1 MKGTTLGVGNDSPY
15 TSSITFGTFSLPVP
29 YSGAVSRHRR
39 DCTFPGTALKHRH
52 RQPTPGKKFKDN
64 LLAEYHE
71 SGKKLVGTITTL
83 ADAHNTLDAA
93 VVAAYG

>member
-1 MKGTTLGVGNDSPY
+1 M
-15 TSSITFGTFSLPVP
+15 P
-29 YSGAVSRHRR
+29 YSSAVSRHRR
-39 DCTFPGTALKHRH
+39 DCTFPGTALKHLH
-52 RQPTPGKKFKDN
+52 RQPTPGKKFKEKLSLTGMDN

-83 ADAHNTLDAA
+83 ADTLDAA